1 MLAKIFHNKNSCLQD
16 FYYFDVQLS
25 IMPRPISDY
34 AERREKSKG
43 TRRAVILNYI
53 RYIYNMPELSLEE
66 GEKYAAEYLQQ
77 PIEWQSATVIDY
89 TQVLSQTKTP
99 STTNNYITLIRDWH
113 KKNKIR
119 FDEDTLDEIKRL
131 LPRNFAV
138 TEDEPLTV
146 EKIRTIVSHSDPLL
160 KAFILTACSSGAR
173 IGELL
178 SLRYDDIEYFSEYDV
193 YSFRLSRHQTKTGKP
208 HRYFMSHEAMQSV
221 NDFMRV
227 RNQYLTSQMVKAT
240 RCLHKPTGDS
250 EVLFVLSPQSFR
262 LKLDN
267 ATKKAGLF
275 SRDSESN
282 RSRIHPHS
290 FRKFFDTQAKEI
302 VGINMGN
309 ELVGHDEGL
318 SKSYRRY
325 DLRQLSDGYKRIEPY
340 ITIQA
345 PEDYVAIKTEI
356 GGEVEKIQAT
366 LAIQSLELSDVKQR
380 LEQTEVMLEIAMRH
394 SK

>member
-1 MLAKIFHNKNSCLQD
+1 MLAKIFHNKNSCLQY

-34 AERREKSKG
+34 AERREKSKRA
-43 TRRAVILNYI
+43 RRAIILNYI

-66 GEKYAAEYLQQ
+66 GEKYAIEYLQQ
-77 PIEWQSATVIDY
+77 AQQTQSAAVINY
-89 TQVLSQTKTP
+89 TRLLGQTKTP
-99 STTNNYITLIRDWH
+99 GTTNNYITLILDWH

-119 FDEDTLDEIKRL
+119 FDEDILDDIKRL
-131 LPRNFAV
+131 LPRNFVV
-138 TEDEPLTV
+138 TEDESLTV

-173 IGELL
+173 IGEIL

-250 EVLFVLSPQSFR
+250 EVLTVVLYLS
-262 LKLDN
+262 N
-267 ATKKAGLF
+267 ALLLET
-275 SRDSESN
+275 N
-282 RSRIHPHS
+282 
-290 FRKFFDTQAKEI
+290 
-302 VGINMGN
+302 
-309 ELVGHDEGL
+309 
-318 SKSYRRY
+318 
-325 DLRQLSDGYKRIEPY
+325 
-340 ITIQA
+340 
-345 PEDYVAIKTEI
+345 
-356 GGEVEKIQAT
+356 
-366 LAIQSLELSDVKQR
+366 SL
-380 LEQTEVMLEIAMRH
+380 
-394 SK
+394 